1 MFFTC
6 ALRLCSFIFLNVAST
21 GNELRHDE
29 TGLLFLSTDI
39 YRFFRINVIFNLTNC

>member
-21 GNELRHDE
+21 ENELRHDE
-29 TGLLFLSTDI
+29 TGLLLLSTTI
-39 YRFFRINVIFNLTNC
+39 YRFFRINIIFNLSNC